1 MQLTANTNKISVVYS
16 KTHSHGLFLKDTLF
30 FFVPYFIECL
40 RLNGQC
46 PFCLCWDDST
56 TLGTKAPELGI
67 IQDSALLSPP
77 HSPLP
82 CTQTPA
88 VLTVLPP
95 TPLSWPKS
103 FQPVSGPQTTAH
115 ALMGF
120 LTLNAV
126 LPTDLGRRLFVLP
139 RPS

>member
-95 TPLSWPKS
+95 TPLS
-103 FQPVSGPQTTAH
+103 VSRPFPPLVETDNMESEGRIQIL
-115 ALMGF
+115 ALPDEKWH
-120 LTLNAV
+120 LT
-126 LPTDLGRRLFVLP
+126 
-139 RPS
+139 